1 MCYGGGNLNLEE
13 KRRENETLIKNRAL
27 GELCCL
33 FGQTNF
39 EILKISGD
47 RVKISGP
54 NDKWDILKIS
64 EFIVMVR
71 FRRKR
76 RKGRLGRSGG
86 GRGDSVGTCLCA
98 HLIHRPGVTLGT
110 ANPWAGRELVGER
123 SRKPFTTTVGEG

>member
-1 MCYGGGNLNLEE
+1 MNLEE

-33 FGQTNF
+33 FGQINF
-39 EILKISGD
+39 KILKISGD

-54 NDKWDILKIS
+54 TDNWDILKIS
-64 EFIVMVR
+64 EFIVMVAIQ
-71 FRRKR
+71 KETQ
-76 RKGRLGRSGG
+76 KGQG